1 MGRVGSKLIDAP
13 IFVGSQRR
21 RIVDT
26 GLADV
31 RPMYR
36 RNSGLNRIEMVDA
49 PCEPLG
55 QLESGIAFPELKFA
69 DMR

>member
-1 MGRVGSKLIDAP
+1 MGRVGSKLIDAQ

-31 RPMYR
+31 RSIYR
-36 RNSGLNRIEMVDA
+36 RNSGLNRIEMVDVSG
-49 PCEPLG
+49 EPSSR
-55 QLESGIAFPELKFA
+55 LESGIAFPELKFA
-69 DMR
+69 DIR